1 MKLKQN
7 MRKLTQLVVV
17 LTISAGAL
25 AGSYDDFFRAVVR
38 DDPGEIRAWIA
49 QGFDPNARDPNGQPA
64 IVRALLA
71 ESYGAAMSLAQSPGF
86 DPNARNAKGETP
98 LMMAALKNQ
107 PELCR
112 VLIDRGAA
120 VDHPSGWTP
129 LHYATSGSSPEVTR
143 MLLAQGA
150 RIDARS
156 PNRRTPLMMAA
167 LHASEE
173 VIGTLLATGAD
184 LSIQD
189 QNGATA
195 ADLARAQGRDKL
207 AQALEERARRAPTPQ
222 SR

>member
-1 MKLKQN
+1 
-7 MRKLTQLVVV
+7 MRKLGYLIVGWS
-17 LTISAGAL
+17 ISFGVIG
-25 AGSYDDFFRAVVR
+25 GSYDDFFRAVVR
-38 DDPGEIRAWIA
+38 DDPGEIREWVAK
-49 QGFDPNARDPNGQPA
+49 GFDPNARDPNGHPA
-64 IVRALLA
+64 FIRALLA
-71 ESYGAAMSLAQSPGF
+71 ESYGAALGLAQSPGF
-86 DPNARNAKGETP
+86 DPNARNARGETP

-120 VDHPSGWTP
+120 VDHAAGWTP
-129 LHYATSGSSPEVTR
+129 LHYAASGDSLDVTR

-150 RIDARS
+150 RIDARA
-156 PNRRTPLMMAA
+156 PNRRTPLMLAA

-195 ADLARAQGRDKL
+195 ADLARAQGRERL